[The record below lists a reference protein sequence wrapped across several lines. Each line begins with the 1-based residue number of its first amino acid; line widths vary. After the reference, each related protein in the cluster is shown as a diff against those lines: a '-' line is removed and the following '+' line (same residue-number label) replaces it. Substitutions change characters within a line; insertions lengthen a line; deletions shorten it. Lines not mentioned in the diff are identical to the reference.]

1 MSDFLSMSDADFMAT
16 GPAKLQE
23 VQDAAAVEQPNAA
36 DTSQESVD
44 EAARIAAEAA
54 NAAEV
59 DENAAANAAAE
70 ADEEGKAALEGDQS
84 QEGGALADD
93 DGENVEAQPE
103 LGADGKPVTPAPAKG
118 AETPADDTLSTGLPE
133 GAERIFQTFRANGRD
148 MQVKNVDEAIRLMQM
163 GANYSQKQAAAK
175 KDRAYVKVLEQNGL
189 LDHEKL
195 SYAVDLLAGKPEA
208 IGKLLKDSK
217 IDVHEIDE
225 DKVAAYRAVSR
236 APSDNLLQLDEV
248 VSSLEGNEHFNRL
261 AGEMKTWDVQS
272 QALLGNHPAALS
284 QLTDQI
290 QSGIYDKIMN
300 EVNRKQV
307 LGQLVG
313 IPLMQAYNQIGQEM
327 AEAGAFAA
335 PAPAPKGPVTKLVTP
350 GKKAPV
356 VDKAAEERRRAAAPV
371 KGVSTGTEAKAE
383 PKFLAMSDEEFM
395 KHQKR

>member
-1 MSDFLSMSDADFMAT
+1 MSDFLSMSDADFMAA

-23 VQDAAAVEQPNAA
+23 VQAAAAESV
-36 DTSQESVD
+36 DTSTENVD

-54 NAAEV
+54 
-59 DENAAANAAAE
+59 AAAE
-70 ADEEGKAALEGDQS
+70 AGDVSTETATVEAGQESQAATEGDQS
-84 QEGGALADD
+84 QEDGALADD
-93 DGENVEAQPE
+93 LEPEAQTQPE
-103 LGADGKPVTPAPAKG
+103 LGADDLPVEKAPAQV
-118 AETPADDTLSTGLPE
+118 ADALADDTQTAGLPE
-133 GAERIFQTFRANGRD
+133 GAERIFQSFRANGRD

-163 GANYSQKQAAAK
+163 GANYSQKQAVAK
-175 KDRAYVKVLEQNGL
+175 KDRAFVKVLEQNGL

-217 IDVHEIDE
+217 IDVHDIDE

-236 APSDNLLQLDEV
+236 APSANLLQLDEV
-248 VSSLEGNEHFNRL
+248 VSSLDGNEHFNRL
-261 AGEMKTWDVQS
+261 AGEMKDWDVQS
-272 QALLGNHPAALS
+272 QALLGNHPEALA

-290 QSGIYDKIMN
+290 QSGVYDKIMD

-313 IPLMQAYNQIGQEM
+313 VPLMQAYNQIGQEM
-327 AEAGAFAA
+327 NAAGAFNT

-350 GKKAPV
+350 GKKTST

-371 KGVSTGTEAKAE
+371 KGVSTGTDVKAE